1 MTNVLYLDW
10 PCFKGEDLC
19 RSLKHDF
26 GFHVIPFSHPDY
38 KERVSDSFL
47 ASFDEAIQAEAVDFC
62 ISYNFYPLLA
72 EAAHLH
78 NIKYISLVYDCPFVK
93 LYSYRITYPTNY
105 VFLFDHT
112 LYQKLRAG
120 GISTVYYSTL
130 PVNAQT
136 IQSLLEKPY
145 HKERFSADVSFVGS
159 LYNED
164 HNMFDRMYEKL
175 DDYTKGFL
183 DSIMQC
189 QLQIQ
194 GYNFI
199 EELLSPPIVEALL
212 KAEPYKNNPDGVET
226 AANIFA
232 DYYINRKL
240 TSMERIDLL
249 SAISEKY
256 QLKLFTLDPKATV
269 KHAANMGPVDY
280 YREMPYIFHDSK
292 INLNISLR
300 SIQSGIPLRCM
311 DIMSCGG
318 FLLTNYQ
325 ADFLM
330 HFTPDEDYVYY
341 EGKEDLLQKIDY
353 YLTHDEQRKA
363 IAQHGYEKVRT
374 EHGFKPIL
382 STIFSICNV

>member
-19 RSLKHDF
+19 YSLSYDF
-26 GFHVIPFSHPDY
+26 GFQVIRFSHPDY

-47 ASFDEAIQAEAVDFC
+47 ASFDETLQQQPIDFC
-62 ISYNFYPLLA
+62 ISYNFFPLLA
-72 EAAHLH
+72 EAAHTH

-105 VFLFDHT
+105 VFLFDYT
-112 LYQKLRAG
+112 LYQKLKDG

-130 PVNAQT
+130 PVNSEMIHT
-136 IQSLLEKPY
+136 LLQEPY
-145 HKERFSADVSFVGS
+145 DRQRFEADVSFVGS

-164 HNMFDRMYEKL
+164 HNIFDRMYEKL
-175 DDYTKGFL
+175 DDYTRGYL
-183 DSIMQC
+183 DSIMRS
-189 QLQIQ
+189 QLQVQ

-199 EELLSPPIVEALL
+199 EELLSAPIVDALL

-249 SAISEKY
+249 TEISN
-256 QLKLFTLDPKATV
+256 QFNLKLFTLDPNATI
-269 KHAANMGPVDY
+269 KNATNMGPIDY
-280 YREMPYIFHDSK
+280 YMEMPYVFHDSK
-292 INLNISLR
+292 INLNITLR
-300 SIQSGIPLRCM
+300 SLQSGIPLRCM
-311 DIMSCGG
+311 DIMGCGG

-325 ADFLM
+325 SDFLM
-330 HFTPDEDYVYY
+330 HFTPNEDFVYY
-341 EGKEDLLQKIDY
+341 EDETDLLKKIDY
-353 YLTHDEQRKA
+353 YLEHDETRTV
-363 IAQHGYEKVRT
+363 IAANGYEKVRSDHNFQT
-374 EHGFKPIL
+374 IL
-382 STIFSICNV
+382 SNIFSIANI

>member
-19 RSLKHDF
+19 YSLIHDF
-26 GFHVIPFSHPDY
+26 GFQVIRFSHPDF
-38 KERVSDSFL
+38 KERVSDSFF
-47 ASFDEAIQAEAVDFC
+47 ASFDETLQQQPVDFC
-62 ISYNFYPLLA
+62 ISYNFFPLLA
-72 EAAHLH
+72 EAAHMH
-78 NIKYISLVYDCPFVK
+78 HIKYISLVYDCPFVK

-112 LYQKLRAG
+112 LYLKLKNG

-130 PVNAQT
+130 PVNAEMIHT
-136 IQSLLEKPY
+136 LLQEPY
-145 HKERFSADVSFVGS
+145 DKERLQADVSFVGS

-164 HNMFDRMYEKL
+164 HNIFDRMHGKL
-175 DDYTKGFL
+175 DDYTKGYL
-183 DSIMQC
+183 DSIMRS

-199 EELLSPPIVEALL
+199 EELLSEPIVDALL

-240 TSMERIDLL
+240 TSIERVNLL
-249 SAISEKY
+249 SAISEKFH
-256 QLKLFTLDPKATV
+256 LKLFTLDPNASI
-269 KHAANMGPVDY
+269 KHATNMGPIDY
-280 YREMPYIFHDSK
+280 YMEMPYVFHDSK

-311 DIMSCGG
+311 DIMGCGG

-325 ADFLM
+325 SDFLM
-330 HFTPDEDYVYY
+330 HFTPDEDFVYY
-341 EGKEDLLQKIDY
+341 EDEADLLNKIDY
-353 YLTHDEQRKA
+353 YLEHDEIRAA
-363 IAQHGYEKVRT
+363 IAACGYEKVSA
-374 EHGFKPIL
+374 EHNFQTIL
-382 STIFSICNV
+382 SNIFSIANI